1 MGDEE
6 DRFRCIRVANVII
19 HQAHVLHHLVPA
31 VLVGEVTALA
41 FGDTVAAMV
50 VTEYGVAAPDG
61 GLRETLVTFDMF
73 TETVQQLDDADRV
86 PGGPPGRSSPAEFM

>member
-1 MGDEE
+1 
-6 DRFRCIRVANVII
+6 
-19 HQAHVLHHLVPA
+19 
-31 VLVGEVTALA
+31 
-41 FGDTVAAMV
+41 

-86 PGGPPGRSSPAEFM
+86 PGGPPGLHVNLVPVVGSEDDFFVE